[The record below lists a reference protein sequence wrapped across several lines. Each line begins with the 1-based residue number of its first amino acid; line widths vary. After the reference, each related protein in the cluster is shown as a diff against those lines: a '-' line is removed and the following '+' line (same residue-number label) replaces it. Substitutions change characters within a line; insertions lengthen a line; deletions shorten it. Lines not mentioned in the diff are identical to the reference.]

1 MNPKRATFVVVV
13 SAALA
18 VLGPAQPDTTISTRS
33 CACVRSISRMARSR
47 LDLALRQLNT
57 TAVFMQATAHPDDE
71 NNALHVYLN
80 RGQGVRTILATAT
93 RGDGGQNEIGP
104 ELYDPLAVLRT
115 EELEAMHRFDAT
127 EQYFTRAIDF
137 GYSFSIEET
146 LEKWGRDEII
156 SDYVRL
162 IRMTRPDVVV
172 GMNPTGTAGGL
183 HHQTSGLLS
192 REAFKAAGDPSRY
205 PEQIRE
211 GLMPWQPR
219 KYYYPAGGPGGGGAR
234 PARRARGRTAAAWRA
249 EGGDVRRV
257 GLRPAPRPHLRRD
270 RHRRARHAQEPGDG
284 GAARAAV
291 GPISAALSADGFVGA
306 ASGNARGRA
315 VVVSRHR
322 HDHSRTRIARRAAR
336 RHPRSS
342 RGFARLPIRWR
353 QRRSSSISA
362 VRSRPRL
369 RSSPVSMRCE
379 RFASSSRQWGSRPR
393 RGSTSMHD

>member
-1 MNPKRATFVVVV
+1 
-13 SAALA
+13 
-18 VLGPAQPDTTISTRS
+18 
-33 CACVRSISRMARSR
+33 
-47 LDLALRQLNT
+47 
-57 TAVFMQATAHPDDE
+57 MQATAHPDDE
-71 NNALHVYLN
+71 NNALHVYLS
-80 RGQGVRTILATAT
+80 RGQGARTILATAT

-162 IRMTRPDVVV
+162 IRMTRPDVVL
-172 GMNPTGTAGGL
+172 GMNPVGTAGGL

-219 KYYYPAGGPGGGGAR
+219 KYYYPAGGPGGGGRGQPVA
-234 PARRARGRTAAAWRA
+234 PAAGPLPLGALKAAAFDVSDFDPLLGRT
-249 EGGDVRRV
+249 
-257 GLRPAPRPHLRRD
+257 LRRD
-270 RHRRARHAQEPGDG
+270 RHGRARHAQKPGDG

-291 GPISAALSADGFVGA
+291 GPISAALSADGFVRA
-306 ASGNARGRA
+306 ARSDACGRA
-315 VVVSRHR
+315 VVLSRHR
-322 HDHSRTRIARRAAR
+322 HDHSRTRIARRGHC

-342 RGFARLPIRWR
+342 SGLRAIADQVAAAQKQFDPGGPFAAAPSLARWSQRGTNASPAARDDGAR
-353 QRRSSSISA
+353 
-362 VRSRPRL
+362 
-369 RSSPVSMRCE
+369 
-379 RFASSSRQWGSRPR
+379 RPR
-393 RGSTSMHD
+393 RGSISMRD